1 MYYVI
6 GNSPKKV
13 DLKDLNDCIYYKQ
26 QKVYTD
32 EQFNRSVDL
41 QRAVERKLLVVLK
54 KSEDKTGSFDIHTSV
69 IPSEVKIVDQSSSPK
84 IDILLDR
91 IKTLEESIRNKEVSG
106 NTDAF
111 SAILDR
117 LEKLERNPSSVD
129 TTAIQD
135 MLKTIESKMQDNRS
149 DDILEKLESILNKTP
164 GSALVVEEEA
174 RRVEDVYVPNI
185 RVEDAKSH
193 INLQVRT
200 IDTGDSVS
208 DSLKKLKELR
218 SKSK

>member
-84 IDILLDR
+84 IDLLLDR

-111 SAILDR
+111 SVILDR

-135 MLKTIESKMQDNRS
+135 MLKTIESKIQDNRS
-149 DDILEKLESILNKTP
+149 DGILDKLESILNKAP
-164 GSALVVEEEA
+164 GSTSVVKEEEN

-185 RVEDAKSH
+185 RVEDANSH

-200 IDTGDSVS
+200 VDTGDSVS
-208 DSLKKLKELR
+208 DALSKLREIKKKN
-218 SKSK
+218 

>member
-41 QRAVERKLLVVLK
+41 QRAVQRKLLVVLK

-84 IDILLDR
+84 IDLLLDR

-111 SAILDR
+111 SVILDR

-135 MLKTIESKMQDNRS
+135 ILKTIESKIPDNRS
-149 DDILEKLESILNKTP
+149 DGILDK
-164 GSALVVEEEA
+164 
-174 RRVEDVYVPNI
+174 
-185 RVEDAKSH
+185 
-193 INLQVRT
+193 
-200 IDTGDSVS
+200 
-208 DSLKKLKELR
+208 
-218 SKSK
+218 